1 MTLPEKRKLPA
12 DIEMT
17 SDFDKTMD
25 DLLRQ
30 HGRRA
35 TARPDGGT
43 SGAHL
48 DADALNAF
56 AGNVLPP
63 ATRLRYVTH
72 LADCAVCR
80 HLATGLTLAASANFQ
95 EASVAATAAV
105 KPPTVG
111 EAESSWRAW
120 FMALLNPAVLRY
132 AIPAVALFAVTIGAF
147 LALRTAKDSASNQ
160 APNNQVAKNTEASA
174 NTAEKPAALKTAEPS
189 PAQAIP
195 AASALPSP
203 QIETA
208 KPTPALPVNGNAT
221 SPEVGATGKSGAP
234 AAPAPPI
241 LSDKKEKQPSEEVAK
256 NEPATETTDSVTPT
270 DKAPS
275 VTLSKPK
282 PPPPP
287 AKVADER
294 KPDIARAGE
303 DAERKRADDDD
314 VVRNDRQNRDGV
326 NNGTVAQDG
335 RGTGGPNK
343 SNQSREAPKR
353 KASPAPLPAATT
365 AGRREADAD
374 SKDEAEKRNAGGR
387 SFIRRGGAWVDTACA
402 NGCATT
408 TLKRGS
414 DAYKKADA
422 GLRSIADQL
431 GGEVIVFWQGK
442 AYRIQ

>member
-1 MTLPEKRKLPA
+1 
-12 DIEMT
+12 MT

-35 TARPDGGT
+35 MSRPDGAT
-43 SGAHL
+43 SDAHL

-56 AGNVLPP
+56 AENVLPP

-72 LADCAVCR
+72 LADCTVCR
-80 HLATGLTLAASANFQ
+80 HLATELTLAASANFQ
-95 EASVAATAAV
+95 EEGAAATAAV

-111 EAESSWRAW
+111 ESESSWRIW
-120 FMALLNPAVLRY
+120 FMALLNPAALRY

-147 LALRTAKDSASNQ
+147 LALRATKDSASHRVANDE
-160 APNNQVAKNTEASA
+160 VAKNAEASA
-174 NTAEKPAALKTAEPS
+174 NTAEKPAAPITLEPS
-189 PAQAIP
+189 PTQAMP
-195 AASALPSP
+195 ATSAPLSP
-203 QIETA
+203 QVESA

-221 SPEVGATGKSGAP
+221 SPEVAMADKAGAP
-234 AAPAPPI
+234 AGTAPPI
-241 LSDKKEKQPSEEVAK
+241 LSGKKEKQPSEEVAR
-256 NEPATETTDSVTPT
+256 NETAPITMDGVTPT

-275 VTLSKPK
+275 VTLSKPNPVPA
-282 PPPPP
+282 PPPAP

-303 DAERKRADDDD
+303 DAERKRADDDE
-314 VVRNDRQNRDGV
+314 VARNDRQNRDQLSS
-326 NNGTVAQDG
+326 GTVSQDG
-335 RGTGGPNK
+335 RGAGGPSK
-343 SNQSREAPKR
+343 SNQSRELPKL
-353 KASPAPLPAATT
+353 KASPAPKPAATT

-408 TLKRGS
+408 ILKRGS